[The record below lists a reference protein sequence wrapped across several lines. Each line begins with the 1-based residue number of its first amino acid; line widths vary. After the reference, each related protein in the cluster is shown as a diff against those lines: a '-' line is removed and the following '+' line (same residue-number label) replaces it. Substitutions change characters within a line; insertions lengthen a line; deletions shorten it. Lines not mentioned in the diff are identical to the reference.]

1 MITKD
6 NFKDLLTNLGFS
18 SKGDTFLKKFKD
30 IDAYLKVDFK
40 AEKLIYPE
48 DKGFKINQKQTCNFK
63 QNENFVVFECVHR
76 LFKQGYK
83 PEHIELEPKWKVG
96 HGASGGRADIMI
108 KDNSGKSLLIIEC
121 KTEGKEFDDAWK
133 KTLINGGQLLSYVKQ
148 AGSTQFVCLYESD
161 YLDRKVTADY
171 RLITLKDNEKL
182 LIELEDKKPLSFEKA
197 KGLDVEDIFKAWKQ
211 TYAQDYATKGIFEE
225 DIPAYEIGK
234 TKYSLKD
241 LNTISSN
248 DIQGKYH
255 EFATILRQHNVSG
268 RENAF
273 DKLVN
278 LFLCKI
284 VDETNNPEELKFYW
298 KGIAYDDQFSLI
310 DRLQKLYQDG
320 MQRFLGEDVVY
331 ISADQIDKAFDFF
344 KNDPDATK
352 DTIKKYFKELKF
364 FNNNDFGFIDVH
376 NEKLFYQNTAI
387 LLKIVQMLQDIQ
399 LKTDSES
406 ASEENQFLGDMFEG
420 FLDQGVKQ
428 SEGQFFTPMPI
439 VKFILKSLPLESII
453 TKGDEIPKVIDYA
466 CGAGHF
472 LNEYAKEIKPIVEME
487 KEAKIADFYRNVYGI
502 EKEYRLSK
510 VAKVSSFMY
519 GQDDINIV
527 YSDALSSGKEMD
539 DKNIKDSSFS
549 VLVANPPYSVKGFL
563 ETLSESERKKYE
575 LIETIGEKSYPNNN
589 SIEAFFVERAKQL
602 LKPGGVAGIIVP
614 SPILSKG
621 NSKSTSKSTNVYV
634 AFREILLR
642 FFDIVALAEF
652 GSNTFG
658 KTGTNTVTLFLRRKK
673 ENPAPA
679 DHFKN
684 RVNAWFN
691 YDKSKDGLFEDER
704 LLKQYCNHL
713 ELEFEDYQTLLKGEP
728 NEKLLETDIFKEYRK
743 EFDKWSEIK
752 NLKKKTT
759 FKALSSIK
767 KDIEINKRFIAYL
780 TGNEKEKLYY
790 YVLASQNPQKVLIV
804 KSPSKT
810 TEIKEFLGYEW
821 SAAKGNEGI
830 KYLGDV
836 KLEKLEGENED
847 EGNVALD
854 DEDKRVLSNIFNLN
868 NINTPLYDPNTKDNP
883 NKINHLINENFNGN
897 TIQITEDLQPFVTKS
912 RLVDMIDFNNID
924 FSKSIST
931 SPNRKVSF
939 ETSWDLIK
947 LKEVAKSKGGNTF
960 SPKHQGNTNHRDVPF
975 YKVSDMNSP
984 SNKIFMSEANNYV
997 SKPILTNEIKATI
1010 FEPNTLVFP
1019 KVGMAIATNKKRL
1032 LSVDSCFDNN
1042 VMGVWTKDKKR
1053 LLPKYLYE
1061 LFNSCVDLMDIAST
1075 ANPPSISSSNLE
1087 EIKIPLPPPDIQQQ
1101 MIDACS
1107 IIDKEAEKAEKEI
1120 EKEMA
1125 KISNIHSELYSSGLH
1140 LKSIESLSVNVQYG
1154 INNSM
1159 NTQNKGYKIFR
1170 MNEIIQGYMDDNGNM
1185 KYVDISKVEYEKYK
1199 LSKGDILF
1207 NRTNSIEHVGKT
1219 GLFNLDGEYCYAS
1232 YLVRIEVNREKAIP
1246 EYVNYLMNSEQF
1258 QTYAKSQATKS
1269 INQANIN
1276 ASKMKAIEIPIPEKK
1291 SDQKKYVTKISACES
1306 KIKTSQDLISG
1317 IAKRKEAVIKSYL
1330 MGEIKEP
1337 ELAMV
1342 AESKGEYKKK

>member
-30 IDAYLKVDFK
+30 TDAYLKVDFK

-48 DKGFKINQKQTCNFK
+48 DKGFKINEKQTCNFK

-76 LFKQGYK
+76 LFEQGYK

-148 AGSTQFVCLYESD
+148 AGSTQFVCLYASD
-161 YLDRKVTADY
+161 YLDGKVAADY

-182 LIELEDKKPLSFEKA
+182 LAELVDKKPLSFEKA
-197 KGLDVEDIFKAWKQ
+197 KGLDVEDIFKAWKE

-472 LNEYAKEIKPIVEME
+472 LNEYAKEIKPIVEKE
-487 KEAKIADFYRNVYGI
+487 KEAKIADFYENVYGV

-563 ETLSESERKKYE
+563 ETLSETERKKYE
-575 LIETIGEKSYPNNN
+575 LIETVGEKSYPNNN
-589 SIEAFFVERAKQL
+589 SIETFFIERAKQL

-614 SPILSKG
+614 FSILTKG
-621 NSKSTSKSTNVYV
+621 NSKSTSNSTNIYV
-634 AFREILLR
+634 ATREILLKY
-642 FFDIVALAEF
+642 FDIVAIAEF
-652 GSNTFG
+652 GSGTFG
-658 KTGTNTVTLFLRRKK
+658 KTGTNTVTLFIRRKK

-691 YDKSKDGLFEDER
+691 YDKSKDGLFEDEQ
-704 LLKQYCNHL
+704 LLKQYCSHMD
-713 ELEFEDYQTLLKGEP
+713 LEFENYQTLLKGEP
-728 NEKLLETDIFKEYRK
+728 NEKLLATDNFKEYRK

-752 NLKKKTT
+752 NLKKKKF
-759 FKALSSIK
+759 FKELSK
-767 KDIEINKRFIAYL
+767 EKQQAEIEKRFILYL
-780 TGNEKEKLYY
+780 SVNEREKLYY
-790 YVLASQNPQKVLIV
+790 FVLASQNPQKVLIV
-804 KSPSKT
+804 KSPSKST
-810 TEIKEFLGYEW
+810 SQMKEFLGYEW
-821 SAAKGNEGI
+821 STAKGNEGI
-830 KYLGDV
+830 KYLGGIQLD
-836 KLEKLEGENED
+836 KLEGEDDD
-847 EGNVALD
+847 EGNVALEE
-854 DEDKRVLSNIFNLN
+854 EDKRVLSNIINLT
-868 NINTPLYDPNTKDNP
+868 NIKTPLYDPHDKKNSG
-883 NKINHLINENFNGN
+883 KINTLIHQNFNNESFEIHQDLGSYVTYAPLINMLNFSRADFN
-897 TIQITEDLQPFVTKS
+897 KS
-912 RLVDMIDFNNID
+912 ISLTPSKSIDFNTNLNIVTLKD
-924 FSKSIST
+924 YFDINTKTFDPTTEPSKQFIYVDIDS
-931 SPNRKVSF
+931 VG
-939 ETSWDLIK
+939 
-947 LKEVAKSKGGNTF
+947 KGNGEIDYT
-960 SPKHQGNTNHRDVPF
+960 
-975 YKVSDMNSP
+975 
-984 SNKIFMSEANNYV
+984 NKIFGKDAPSRARRIANKGNVIISSVRPYLKGFAYVNRDVSDTIFSTGFFILNSKTKDLTLNKLIYLYFMHYGPLMEQMESTMGQGQYPSINKNDIENFRFPLPKPDNRLKIVSECASVALDAQRARTILSKSYLEIDNLYNVAYSNANKTCRINDSDLFELSIGKRV
-997 SKPILTNEIKATI
+997 LKNEINNEEKGIPVYSANV
-1010 FEPNTLVFP
+1010 FEPFGHIE
-1019 KVGMAIATNKKRL
+1019 KDL
-1032 LSVDSCFDNN
+1032 LENFDVSSVLWGIDGDWMVN
-1042 VMGVWTKDKKR
+1042 VIPANEPFYPTDHCGVLRIKSNEVQ
-1053 LLPKYLYE
+1053 PKYLAWALQKEGERVRFSRTNRASMDSMRGLSIKTPSEKIQTE
-1061 LFNSCVDLMDIAST
+1061 L
-1075 ANPPSISSSNLE
+1075 
-1087 EIKIPLPPPDIQQQ
+1087 IK
-1101 MIDACS
+1101 
-1107 IIDKEAEKAEKEI
+1107 KI
-1120 EKEMA
+1120 EK
-1125 KISNIHSELYSSGLH
+1125 L
-1140 LKSIESLSVNVQYG
+1140 
-1154 INNSM
+1154 
-1159 NTQNKGYKIFR
+1159 
-1170 MNEIIQGYMDDNGNM
+1170 
-1185 KYVDISKVEYEKYK
+1185 EK
-1199 LSKGDILF
+1199 
-1207 NRTNSIEHVGKT
+1207 
-1219 GLFNLDGEYCYAS
+1219 
-1232 YLVRIEVNREKAIP
+1232 
-1246 EYVNYLMNSEQF
+1246 
-1258 QTYAKSQATKS
+1258 
-1269 INQANIN
+1269 
-1276 ASKMKAIEIPIPEKK
+1276 
-1291 SDQKKYVTKISACES
+1291 
-1306 KIKTSQDLISG
+1306 KIKTSKNIIDG
-1317 IAKRKEAVIKSYL
+1317 IAKRKEAIIKSYL
-1330 MGEIKEP
+1330 MEEVSEP

-1342 AESKGEYKKK
+1342 AEPKGEYKKK

>member
-1 MITKD
+1 MITKN
-6 NFKDLLTNLGFS
+6 NFKDLLTKLGFT
-18 SKGDTFLKKFKD
+18 SKGDTFFKKFKNS
-30 IDAYLKVDFK
+30 DAYLKVDFK

-48 DKGFKINQKQTCNFK
+48 DKGFKINEKQTCNFK

-76 LFKQGYK
+76 LFEQGYK

-108 KDNSGKSLLIIEC
+108 KDNSGKSLVIIEC
-121 KTEGKEFDDAWK
+121 KTEGKEFEDAWK

-148 AGSTQFVCLYESD
+148 AGSTQFVCLYASD
-161 YLDRKVTADY
+161 YLDAKVTANY
-171 RLITLKDNEKL
+171 RLITFKDNEKL
-182 LIELEDKKPLSFEKA
+182 LVELADKKPLSFEKA
-197 KGLDVEDIFKAWKQ
+197 KGLDVEDIFKAWKE
-211 TYAQDYATKGIFEE
+211 TYARDYATKGIFEE

-241 LNTISSN
+241 LKTISSN

-472 LNEYAKEIKPIVEME
+472 LNEYAKEIKPIVEKE
-487 KEAKIADFYRNVYGI
+487 KEAKIADYYENVYGI

-549 VLVANPPYSVKGFL
+549 VLIANPPYSVKGFL
-563 ETLSESERKKYE
+563 ETLSETERKKYE
-575 LIETIGEKSYPNNN
+575 LIETVGEKSYPNNN
-589 SIEAFFVERAKQL
+589 SIETFFIERAKQL

-614 SPILSKG
+614 SSILTKG
-621 NSKSTSKSTNVYV
+621 KAKSTSKSTNIYV
-634 AFREILLR
+634 ATREILLKY
-642 FFDIVALAEF
+642 FDIIAIAEF
-652 GSNTFG
+652 GSGTFG
-658 KTGTNTVTLFLRRKK
+658 KTGTNTVTLFIRRRK
-673 ENPAPA
+673 EGPSPS
-679 DHFKN
+679 DHFLN

-691 YDKSKDGLFEDER
+691 FDKTKDGLFEDEHF
-704 LLKQYCNHL
+704 LKQYCNHL

-728 NEKLLETDIFKEYRK
+728 NKKILETDIFKEYRK

-759 FKALSSIK
+759 FKALSPRK
-767 KDIEINKRFIAYL
+767 KEIELNKRFLVYL
-780 TGNEKEKLYY
+780 TENEKEKLYY
-790 YVLASQNPQKVLIV
+790 FVLASQNPQKVLIV
-804 KSPSKT
+804 KSPSKS
-810 TEIKEFLGYEW
+810 KEMKKFLGYEW

-830 KYLGDV
+830 KYLGGV
-836 KLEKLEGENED
+836 KLDKMEGEDED

-854 DEDKRVLSNIFNLN
+854 EEDKRVLSNIFNLN
-868 NINTPLYDPNTKDNP
+868 NINTPLYDPYNKKNER
-883 NKINHLINENFNGN
+883 KINHMINQNFEGVEVEIPKDIENNVTQVRLIKMLDFSRPDFNKFISLTPKTSIFMETKWDLVKLGMVCNEPQYGANESAIVGNPKTDYRYIRITDIDENGQLLSEFKTTKTVEEKFILKDGDFLFARSGN
-897 TIQITEDLQPFVTKS
+897 TVGKTFLY
-912 RLVDMIDFNNID
+912 
-924 FSKSIST
+924 
-931 SPNRKVSF
+931 RKEF
-939 ETSWDLIK
+939 GKALYAGYLIRFRTN
-947 LKEVAKSKGGNTF
+947 KSK
-960 SPKHQGNTNHRDVPF
+960 
-975 YKVSDMNSP
+975 
-984 SNKIFMSEANNYV
+984 
-997 SKPILTNEIKATI
+997 
-1010 FEPNTLVFP
+1010 
-1019 KVGMAIATNKKRL
+1019 
-1032 LSVDSCFDNN
+1032 
-1042 VMGVWTKDKKR
+1042 
-1053 LLPKYLYE
+1053 LLPEFLDEYTNLPIYQSWVRH
-1061 LFNSCVDLMDIAST
+1061 NQT
-1075 ANPPSISSSNLE
+1075 GSSQPNINGQIYSSML
-1087 EIKIPLPPPDIQQQ
+1087 IPLPP
-1101 MIDACS
+1101 IDVQKQIINECS
-1107 IIDKEAEKAEKEI
+1107 VFNTEAKKANQILSKSKNELESLFSDALSK
-1120 EKEMA
+1120 
-1125 KISNIHSELYSSGLH
+1125 SNI
-1140 LKSIESLSVNVQYG
+1140 
-1154 INNSM
+1154 
-1159 NTQNKGYKIFR
+1159 T
-1170 MNEIIQGYMDDNGNM
+1170 
-1185 KYVDISKVEYEKYK
+1185 YK
-1199 LSKGDILF
+1199 LSNTDIFELSIGKRVLKDEINNEDKG
-1207 NRTNSIEHVGKT
+1207 
-1219 GLFNLDGEYCYAS
+1219 
-1232 YLVRIEVNREKAIP
+1232 IP
-1246 EYVNYLMNSEQF
+1246 VYS
-1258 QTYAKSQATKS
+1258 
-1269 INQANIN
+1269 ANVFEPFGHI
-1276 ASKMKAIEIPIPEKK
+1276 EKK
-1291 SDQKKYVTKISACES
+1291 LIENFDISSVLWGIDGDWMVNVIPAKEPFYPTDHCGVLRIKSNEVHPKYLAWALQKEGERVRFSRNNRASMDSMRGLSIKAPSQKIQTELIIKVEELEK
-1306 KIKTSQDLISG
+1306 KIKDSQDIING
-1317 IAKRKEAVIKSYL
+1317 MAKRKEAVIKSYL
-1330 MGEIKEP
+1330 MGEVKET
-1337 ELAMV
+1337 EIAIA
-1342 AESKGEYKKK
+1342 AEPKVKYKKK

>member
-1 MITKD
+1 MTTKD
-6 NFKDLLTNLGFS
+6 NFKDLLTKLGFS
-18 SKGDTFLKKFKD
+18 SKGDTFSKKFKET
-30 IDAYLKVDFK
+30 DAYLKVDFK
-40 AEKLIYPE
+40 AENLIYPE
-48 DKGFKINQKQTCNFK
+48 DKGFTINEKQTCNFK

-76 LFKQGYK
+76 LFEQGYK

-121 KTEGKEFDDAWK
+121 KTKGKEFDDAWK

-148 AGSTQFVCLYESD
+148 AGSTKFVCLYASD
-161 YLDRKVTADY
+161 YLDGKVSVDY

-182 LIELEDKKPLSFEKA
+182 LAELADKKPLSFEKA
-197 KGLDVEDIFKAWKQ
+197 KGLDVEDIFKAWKE
-211 TYAQDYATKGIFEE
+211 TYAKDYATKGIFEA

-331 ISADQIDKAFDFF
+331 ISTDQIDTAFDFF

-376 NEKLFYQNTAI
+376 NEKLFYQNTTI
-387 LLKIVQMLQDIQ
+387 LLKIVQMLQDVQ

-472 LNEYAKEIKPIVEME
+472 LNEYAKEIKPIVEKE
-487 KEAKIADFYRNVYGI
+487 KEAKIADFYESVYGV

-563 ETLSESERKKYE
+563 ETLTETERKKYE
-575 LIETIGEKSYPNNN
+575 LIETVGEKSYPNNN
-589 SIEAFFVERAKQL
+589 SIETFFIERAKQL

-614 SPILSKG
+614 SSILTKG
-621 NSKSTSKSTNVYV
+621 KAKSTSNSTNIYV
-634 AFREILLR
+634 ATREILLKY
-642 FFDIVALAEF
+642 FDIVAIAEF
-652 GSNTFG
+652 GSGTFG
-658 KTGTNTVTLFLRRKK
+658 KTGTNTVTLFIRRKK
-673 ENPAPA
+673 EGPSPA
-679 DHFKN
+679 DHFLN

-691 YDKSKDGLFEDER
+691 YDKSKDGLFEDEH
-704 LLKQYCNHL
+704 LLKQYCNHS

-759 FKALSSIK
+759 YKALSSVK
-767 KDIEINKRFIAYL
+767 KDAEINKRFFAYL
-780 TGNEKEKLYY
+780 TENEKEKLYY
-790 YVLASQNPQKVLIV
+790 FVLASQNPQKVLIV
-804 KSPSKT
+804 KSPTKT

-830 KYLGDV
+830 KYLGGIQLD
-836 KLEKLEGENED
+836 KLDGEDDD
-847 EGNVALD
+847 EGNVALEE
-854 DEDKRVLSNIFNLN
+854 EDKRVLSNIFNLN
-868 NINTPLYDPNTKDNP
+868 NINTPLYDPHNKKSTE
-883 NKINHLINENFNGN
+883 KINHLINQNFEGKDVD
-897 TIQITEDLQPFVTKS
+897 IPFDLEPHVIKS
-912 RLVDMIDFNNID
+912 SLIHLIDFVRPD
-924 FSKSIST
+924 FNKGIAT
-931 SPNRKVSF
+931 SPKRV
-939 ETSWDLIK
+939 I
-947 LKEVAKSKGGNTF
+947 EVATKWDSKKIGDINSLVVKKGSAITKKDVEDGSIPVVAGGMSLAYYHNKSNRSKNSITISASGANAGYVNFWKEPIFASDCTTINSTDDNF
-960 SPKHQGNTNHRDVPF
+960 IF
-975 YKVSDMNSP
+975 Y
-984 SNKIFMSEANNYV
+984 
-997 SKPILTNEIKATI
+997 
-1010 FEPNTLVFP
+1010 
-1019 KVGMAIATNKKRL
+1019 
-1032 LSVDSCFDNN
+1032 
-1042 VMGVWTKDKKR
+1042 
-1053 LLPKYLYE
+1053 
-1061 LFNSCVDLMDIAST
+1061 LFNVLKGIQSDIFSLARGAAQPHVYPDDLK
-1075 ANPPSISSSNLE
+1075 
-1087 EIKIPLPPPDIQQQ
+1087 EIKIPLPPPDVQQQ
-1101 MIDACS
+1101 IIDACS

-1120 EKEMA
+1120 AKEMA
-1125 KISNIHSELYSSGLH
+1125 KISNIHSELYSSGLP

-1154 INNSM
+1154 INDSM

-1170 MNEIIQGYMDDNGNM
+1170 MNEIIQGFMDDNGNM
-1185 KYVDISKVEYEKYK
+1185 KYVDIPKEEYEKYK

-1219 GLFNLDGEYCYAS
+1219 GIFDLDGEYCYAS
-1232 YLVRIEVNREKAIP
+1232 YLVRVEVDREKAIP

-1276 ASKMKAIEIPIPEKK
+1276 ATKMKAIEIPIPEKK
-1291 SDQKKYVTKISACES
+1291 SDQKKYVYKISACET
-1306 KIKTSQDLISG
+1306 KIKASQDIING
-1317 IAKRKEAVIKSYL
+1317 IAKRKEAIIKTYL
-1330 MGEIKEP
+1330 MGEVSEP
-1337 ELAMV
+1337 ELAMA
-1342 AESKGEYKKK
+1342 AEAKEEYKKK

>member
-1 MITKD
+1 
-6 NFKDLLTNLGFS
+6 GFS
-18 SKGDTFLKKFKD
+18 SKGDTFLKNFND
-30 IDAYLKVDFK
+30 TDTYLKVDFK

-48 DKGFKINQKQTCNFK
+48 DKGFKISEKQTCNFK

-76 LFKQGYK
+76 LFEQGYK

-148 AGSTQFVCLYESD
+148 AGSTQFVCLYASD
-161 YLDRKVTADY
+161 YLDGKITADY

-182 LIELEDKKPLSFEKA
+182 LTELADKKPLSFEKA
-197 KGLDVEDIFKAWKQ
+197 KGLDVEDIFKAWKE

-331 ISADQIDKAFDFF
+331 ISADQIDTAFDFF

-472 LNEYAKEIKPIVEME
+472 LNEYAKEIKPIVEKE
-487 KEAKIADFYRNVYGI
+487 KEAKITDFYENVYGV

-563 ETLSESERKKYE
+563 ETLSETERKKYE
-575 LIETIGEKSYPNNN
+575 LIDTVEEKSYPNNN
-589 SIEAFFVERAKQL
+589 SIETFFIERAKQL
-602 LKPGGVAGIIVP
+602 LKPGGVAAIIVP
-614 SPILSKG
+614 SSILTKG
-621 NSKSTSKSTNVYV
+621 KAKSTSKSTNIYV
-634 AFREILLR
+634 ATREILLK

-652 GSNTFG
+652 GSGTFG
-658 KTGTNTVTLFLRRKK
+658 KTGTNTVTLFIRRKK

-691 YDKSKDGLFEDER
+691 YDKSKDGLFEDEH
-704 LLKQYCNHL
+704 LIKQYCNHL
-713 ELEFEDYQTLLKGEP
+713 ELDFDDYQTLLEGKP
-728 NEKLLETDIFKEYRK
+728 NETLLETDIFKEYRK

-759 FKALSSIK
+759 FKALTTEK
-767 KDIEINKRFIAYL
+767 KEAKINKRFIDYL
-780 TGNEKEKLYY
+780 TENEKEKLYY
-790 YVLASQNPQKVLIV
+790 FVLASQNPQKVLIV

-810 TEIKEFLGYEW
+810 AQMKEFLGYEW

-830 KYLGDV
+830 KYLGGIQLD
-836 KLEKLEGENED
+836 KLEGEDED
-847 EGNVALD
+847 AGDVALEE
-854 DEDKRVLSNIFNLN
+854 EDKRVLSNIFNLN
-868 NINTPLYDPNTKDNP
+868 NINTPLYDPH
-883 NKINHLINENFNGN
+883 NKKNKERINHLINQNFEGN
-897 TIQITEDLQPFVTKS
+897 NFDIPFDLEPHVIKS
-912 RLVDMIDFNNID
+912 SLIHLIDFIRPD
-924 FSKSIST
+924 FNKGIAT
-931 SPNRKVSF
+931 SPKRV
-939 ETSWDLIK
+939 I
-947 LKEVAKSKGGNTF
+947 EVATKWDSKKIGDINSLIVKKGSAITKKDVEDGKIPVVAGGMSLAYYHNQSNRSKNSITISASGANAGYVNF
-960 SPKHQGNTNHRDVPF
+960 WKEPIFASDCTTINSTDDNFIF
-975 YKVSDMNSP
+975 Y
-984 SNKIFMSEANNYV
+984 
-997 SKPILTNEIKATI
+997 
-1010 FEPNTLVFP
+1010 
-1019 KVGMAIATNKKRL
+1019 
-1032 LSVDSCFDNN
+1032 
-1042 VMGVWTKDKKR
+1042 
-1053 LLPKYLYE
+1053 
-1061 LFNSCVDLMDIAST
+1061 LFNVLKGIQSDIFSLARG
-1075 ANPPSISSSNLE
+1075 AAQPHVYPDDIK
-1087 EIKIPLPPPDIQQQ
+1087 EIKIPLPPPEVQQQ
-1101 MIDACS
+1101 IVDACS

-1120 EKEMA
+1120 GKSYEQIENLITDFSNQGYPTKKVSNLAEVNPSKSEVSDIDENTMVSFVEMA
-1125 KISNIHSELYSSGLH
+1125 SVSEGGFISHKEDRLLKDVKSGSYRYFKEGDIIIAKITPCMENGKCAIATGLTNKIGFGSSEFHVFRVDQEITTNKFLFTFLNREVIRKEAEQNMTGSSGHRRVPDTYYKNLQIPVPTDMKIQTKLISNI
-1140 LKSIESLSVNVQYG
+1140 
-1154 INNSM
+1154 
-1159 NTQNKGYKIFR
+1159 
-1170 MNEIIQGYMDDNGNM
+1170 
-1185 KYVDISKVEYEKYK
+1185 
-1199 LSKGDILF
+1199 
-1207 NRTNSIEHVGKT
+1207 
-1219 GLFNLDGEYCYAS
+1219 
-1232 YLVRIEVNREKAIP
+1232 EKA
-1246 EYVNYLMNSEQF
+1246 EN
-1258 QTYAKSQATKS
+1258 
-1269 INQANIN
+1269 
-1276 ASKMKAIEIPIPEKK
+1276 
-1291 SDQKKYVTKISACES
+1291 
-1306 KIKTSQDLISG
+1306 KIKASQVIIDG

-1330 MGEIKEP
+1330 MGEVKEP
-1337 ELAMV
+1337 ALAIA
-1342 AESKGEYKKK
+1342 AEPKAKYKKK